1 MEDPAKARAELQA
14 RKAAL
19 LKSHWVAADP
29 KAKQEFVPVSSTP
42 LDLSYQRSRSMTRDM
57 LYERN
62 MMMSKHVVDGRLAVS
77 PASVFIAKMY
87 QAGLPNTAPDAGMSR
102 ATMNIV
108 LGSDLPYEPEPNTT
122 MTTNSAYGSTTG
134 HRHPPGI
141 NLLEMVEPRR
151 DTTTDGAH
159 RSSLTEQHLANIHN
173 PWKSDYPERARS
185 STSGVL
191 LRDLMHRH
199 TRSGYNPDERCLALS
214 MLHPCCALHPLYHT
228 ACFTSNRASLAA
240 DGAAPYTPHI
250 ARHLVHSRYNAPYH
264 PSYDPP
270 L

>member
-1 MEDPAKARAELQA
+1 MAVVEAAMSSNPATAHAELQA

-29 KAKQEFVPVSSTP
+29 KAKQEFNPVSSTP

-62 MMMSKHVVDGRLAVS
+62 MMMSKHVVDGRLTVS
-77 PASVFIAKMY
+77 PASAFVASKY
-87 QAGLPNTAPDAGMSR
+87 QEGLPRTAHEDAKALMSR

-108 LGSDLPYEPEPNTT
+108 LGSDPPYEPELGCT
-122 MTTNSAYGSTTG
+122 MTSNSKYGSTTG

-151 DTTTDGAH
+151 DTTCDGAH
-159 RSSLTEQHLANIHN
+159 RCSLTEQHLSNIHN
-173 PWKSDYPERARS
+173 PWKSDFPERARS

-199 TRSGYNPDERCLALS
+199 TRSGYNPDERCCAP
-214 MLHPCCALHPLYHT
+214 PCPPPRPAMP
-228 ACFTSNRASLAA
+228 S
-240 DGAAPYTPHI
+240 AAP
-250 ARHLVHSRYNAPYH
+250 RHALRRAP
-264 PSYDPP
+264 PCPP
-270 L
+270 PRPAMPRA

>member
-1 MEDPAKARAELQA
+1 MAVVEAAMSSNPATAHAELQA

-29 KAKQEFVPVSSTP
+29 KAKQEFNPVSSTP

-62 MMMSKHVVDGRLAVS
+62 MMMSKHVVDGRLTVS
-77 PASVFIAKMY
+77 PASAFVASKY
-87 QAGLPNTAPDAGMSR
+87 QEGLPRTAHEDAKALMSR

-108 LGSDLPYEPEPNTT
+108 LGSDPPYEPELGCT
-122 MTTNSAYGSTTG
+122 MTSNSKYGSTTG

-151 DTTTDGAH
+151 DTTCDGAH
-159 RSSLTEQHLANIHN
+159 RCSLTEQHLSNIHN
-173 PWKSDYPERARS
+173 PWKSDFPERARS

-199 TRSGYNPDERCLALS
+199 TRSGYNPDERFCAP
-214 MLHPCCALHPLYHT
+214 PCPPPRPAMP
-228 ACFTSNRASLAA
+228 SASPS
-240 DGAAPYTPHI
+240 AAPCHALRRALPKGLEE
-250 ARHLVHSRYNAPYH
+250 RLR
-264 PSYDPP
+264 P
-270 L
+270 LRRSQFL